1 MKEPVTKGR
10 AEDLEE
16 GIEYEFRIRA
26 VNKAGQG
33 DPSPPSESIIPK
45 PRKCMYFFITFHKKL
60 TFIDYSIYFFIVA
73 PKIDRRN
80 LKSITIREG
89 EPILYDVKVS
99 GEPAPDVTWS
109 FNNIIIS
116 TNSMYQIDNIPYN
129 SKFYHS
135 NPMRSDTG
143 IYKIVASNKYGE
155 DEEEV
160 EVTVICKSN
169 II

>member
-45 PRKCMYFFITFHKKL
+45 PRKCMYLFKDFIKYECSLIIPFKL
-60 TFIDYSIYFFIVA
+60 HIVA

-109 FNNIIIS
+109 FNNATIS

-129 SKFYHS
+129 SRFYHS

-143 IYKIVASNKYGE
+143 IYKIVATNKYGE
-155 DEEEV
+155 DEAEV
-160 EVTVICKSN
+160 EVTVICK
-169 II
+169 